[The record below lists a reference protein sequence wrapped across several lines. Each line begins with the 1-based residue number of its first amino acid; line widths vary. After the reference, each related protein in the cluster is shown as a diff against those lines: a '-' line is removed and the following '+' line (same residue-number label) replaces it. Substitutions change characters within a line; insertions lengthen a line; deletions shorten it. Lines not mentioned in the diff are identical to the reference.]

1 MAQKR
6 DYYEVLGVPKSA
18 GEAELKKA
26 YRQVAKK
33 YHPDLNPD
41 NKEAEAK
48 FKEANEAYEV
58 LSDPQKKQQYDN
70 FGHAAFENN
79 GGGGYGAGGYSDF
92 GGFSDIFESFFGGG
106 FGGSSSGARRNGPQ
120 KGQDLQK
127 SITLTFK
134 EAAFGVTKNI
144 SVLKYEKCEDCGG
157 TGAKKGTTAETCS
170 VCKGSGEVRQTQRT
184 PFGNF
189 SSSAPCSHCGGT
201 GKLIK
206 EPCRTCGAS
215 GKVRKTKNLDI
226 NFPKGIDHG
235 QTLTVRGEGEP
246 GLRGGPNGDL
256 YVTVSISKDKVFTRE
271 GFDVYVEIPLT
282 FAEAAL
288 GAKVIVPTIDEKVE
302 LTIPEGTQHGSKFVL
317 KGKGIPHLR
326 GNGRGTQYIIAKIE
340 IPKKLSAKQK
350 ELLRQFDKSCD
361 SGNHGI
367 KKSFLD
373 NIKEMFS

>member
-6 DYYEVLGVPKSA
+6 DYYEVLGVQKGA
-18 GEAELKKA
+18 NEAELKKA
-26 YRQVAKK
+26 YRQVAKQ
-33 YHPDLNPD
+33 YHPDLNPGD
-41 NKEAEAK
+41 AAAEAK

-70 FGHAAFENN
+70 FGHSAFEN
-79 GGGGYGAGGYSDF
+79 GGGGYGGGGYSGDF

-106 FGGSSSGARRNGPQ
+106 FGGSGGSRRNGPQ

-134 EAAFGVTKNI
+134 EAAFGVAKNI
-144 SVLKYEKCEDCGG
+144 SILKYEKCDECGG
-157 TGAKKGTTAETCS
+157 SGAKKGTSADTCS
-170 VCKGSGEVRQTQRT
+170 VCHGSGEIRQTQRT

-189 SSSAPCSHCGGT
+189 ASTAPCSHCSGT
-201 GKLIK
+201 GKVIK
-206 EPCRTCGAS
+206 EPCKACSAS
-215 GKVRKTKNLDI
+215 GKVRRTKNLDI

-256 YVTVSISKDKVFTRE
+256 FITVSISKDKIFRRE

-288 GAKVIVPTIDEKVE
+288 GAKLVVPTLDEKIE
-302 LTIPEGTQHGSKFVL
+302 LTIPEGTQHGSKFVMKN
-317 KGKGIPHLR
+317 KGVPFLR
-326 GNGRGTQYIIAKIE
+326 GNGRGTQYVIAKIE
-340 IPKKLSAKQK
+340 IPKRLSAKQK
-350 ELLRQFDKSCD
+350 ELLRQFDKACD
-361 SGNHGI
+361 SGNHDG